1 MAGLQ
6 DWGSLLLILEMKLL
20 CLSSLFFFLFCFTS
34 AIHTEVPA
42 RDLSSEPILILIQVY
57 FWTSQLLL
65 QSAQMNLCEPVK
77 ETKKQGEDE
86 CCTQPAAGQG
96 SPRGN
101 FISSLWVSK
110 RAS

>member
-20 CLSSLFFFLFCFTS
+20 CLSLFFFLFCFTS

-65 QSAQMNLCEPVK
+65 QSAQMNLCEPAK

-101 FISSLWVSK
+101 FISSLRVSK
-110 RAS
+110 MAS